1 VPWRGNAQVDDV
13 IPGGWYDA
21 GDFLKLNFPLGTSV
35 SFLAWAMVEFP
46 ASFSAAD
53 SLAGARDALRVP
65 LNYLLKCYDA
75 SRKRYTGQIGLAKLD
90 HAYWGRPEE
99 MDVERPA
106 FVWDS
111 TMRASDLLCSTA
123 AAFASSSLAFKASDP
138 AYAAALLSKA
148 KSIYAWALTKQGRYS
163 DYNKDAVASVY
174 PSSDYLDDQ
183 SWAAGWLYRATG
195 DRKYLYHAESFW
207 KRSYGKNRYAADM

>member
-21 GDFLKLNFPLGTSV
+21 GDFLKLNFPLGTAV
-35 SFLAWAMVEFP
+35 AFQAWSLIEFP
-46 ASFSAAD
+46 SAYSATG
-53 SLAGARDALRVP
+53 STAAARDGLRVP
-65 LNYLLKCYDA
+65 LGYLLACYDA
-75 SRKRYTGQIGLAKLD
+75 AGKKYTGQIGLAPID

-106 FVWDS
+106 FVWDDK
-111 TMRASDLLCSTA
+111 MHASDMLSGTA

-138 AYAAALLSKA
+138 AYAALLLSKA
-148 KSIYAWALTKQGRYS
+148 KSIYAWAISNEGKYS
-163 DYNKDAVASVY
+163 DFHREAVFEIY
-174 PSSDYLDDQ
+174 PSTDFLDDQ

-195 DRKYLYHAESFW
+195 DKKYLTQAESFW
-207 KRSYGKNRYAADM
+207 KRSYGKDPYDADM